1 MECRYH
7 ANRAVII
14 SAAIL
19 PIAMPAMAPG
29 LIEEF
34 LCVLDDIDAE
44 IELVDVD
51 TELVRDAAKEP
62 AGDSDTDGEIELVVD
77 DTDAEIELVVLV
89 IVVEGQ

>member
-34 LCVLDDIDAE
+34 LCVLDDTDAE
-44 IELVDVD
+44 IGLVDVD
-51 TELVRDAAKEP
+51 TELVRDAA
-62 AGDSDTDGEIELVVD
+62 VD
-77 DTDAEIELVVLV
+77 ETDAEIELVVLV
-89 IVVEGQ
+89 VVEGQ

>member
-1 MECRYH
+1 MNGSIIGCFLRMECRYH

-34 LCVLDDIDAE
+34 LCVLDDTDAE

-51 TELVRDAAKEP
+51 TELVRDAA
-62 AGDSDTDGEIELVVD
+62 VD
-77 DTDAEIELVVLV
+77 ETDAEIELVVLV
-89 IVVEGQ
+89 VVEGH